1 MTYCSKCAT
10 TLEDGLKFC
19 PACGEAVIAEPA
31 ASPIDTASSPVDTAS
46 SNEDAVGEKLKQ
58 LNNTKDETEG
68 FDKADIEKNKIMAV
82 LAYIIFLI
90 PLIAAKESPF
100 ARFHT
105 NQGLL
110 LVIAAVISSVIAAI
124 PVIGWIIA
132 PVIGIAVTVLAV
144 IGILNALNGKAKEL
158 PLIGK
163 FRILK

>member
-10 TLEDGLKFC
+10 ALEDGLKFC

-31 ASPIDTASSPVDTAS
+31 APTVDTAS

-110 LVIAAVISSVIAAI
+110 LVIAAVILSVIAAI

>member
-19 PACGEAVIAEPA
+19 PACGEAVKAEPA
-31 ASPIDTASSPVDTAS
+31 APTVDAAS

-58 LNNTKDETEG
+58 LNDTKDETEG

-110 LVIAAVISSVIAAI
+110 LVIAAVILSVIAAI

>member
-19 PACGEAVIAEPA
+19 PACGEAVA
-31 ASPIDTASSPVDTAS
+31 AKPVASPVDTAS

-110 LVIAAVISSVIAAI
+110 LVIAAVILSVIAAV

>member
-31 ASPIDTASSPVDTAS
+31 APTVDTAS

-58 LNNTKDETEG
+58 LNDTKDETEG

-90 PLIAAKESPF
+90 PLIAAKDSPF

-110 LVIAAVISSVIAAI
+110 LVIASVILSVIAAI

>member
-1 MTYCSKCAT
+1 
-10 TLEDGLKFC
+10 
-19 PACGEAVIAEPA
+19 
-31 ASPIDTASSPVDTAS
+31 
-46 SNEDAVGEKLKQ
+46 
-58 LNNTKDETEG
+58 
-68 FDKADIEKNKIMAV
+68 MAV

-90 PLIAAKESPF
+90 PLVSAKDSNF

-105 NQGLL
+105 NQGIV
-110 LVIAAVISSVIAAI
+110 LVIAAVVSAIIAAI

>member
-19 PACGEAVIAEPA
+19 PACGEAVIAESA
-31 ASPIDTASSPVDTAS
+31 ASTVDTAS

-110 LVIAAVISSVIAAI
+110 LVIAAVILSVIAAI

>member
-19 PACGEAVIAEPA
+19 PACGEAVIAEP
-31 ASPIDTASSPVDTAS
+31 ASSPVDTAS

>member
-1 MTYCSKCAT
+1 MSMCSNCSAV
-10 TLEDGLKFC
+10 LEEGLKFC
-19 PACGEAVIAEPA
+19 PNCGAAVVVKVNEPA
-31 ASPIDTASSPVDTAS
+31 EAEETKNAQNGFETAVS
-46 SNEDAVGEKLKQ
+46 EKISH
-58 LNNTKDETEG
+58 LNDTKDDTDS
-68 FDKADIEKNKIMAV
+68 FDKADIEKNKVMAV

-90 PLIAAKESPF
+90 PLFAAKDSPF

-110 LVIAAVISSVIAAI
+110 LVIAAVILSVIAAI

>member
-19 PACGEAVIAEPA
+19 PACGEAVATKPA
-31 ASPIDTASSPVDTAS
+31 ASSVDTAS
-46 SNEDAVGEKLKQ
+46 SNEDAVGERLKL
-58 LNNTKDETEG
+58 LNDTKDESEG
-68 FDKADIEKNKIMAV
+68 FDKSDIEKNKIMAV
-82 LAYIIFLI
+82 LAYIVFLI

-110 LVIAAVISSVIAAI
+110 LVIAAVILSVIAAI

>member
-1 MTYCSKCAT
+1 MSMCSNCSAV
-10 TLEDGLKFC
+10 LEEGLKFC
-19 PACGEAVIAEPA
+19 PNCGAAVVVKVNEPA
-31 ASPIDTASSPVDTAS
+31 EAEETKNAQNGFETAVS
-46 SNEDAVGEKLKQ
+46 EKISH
-58 LNNTKDETEG
+58 LNDTKDETEG

-110 LVIAAVISSVIAAI
+110 LVIAAVISSVISAI

-132 PVIGIAVTVLAV
+132 PIVGIAVTVFAV
-144 IGILNALNGKAKEL
+144 MGIINALNGKAKEL

>member
-31 ASPIDTASSPVDTAS
+31 ACSVDTAS

>member
-31 ASPIDTASSPVDTAS
+31 APTVDTAS

-58 LNNTKDETEG
+58 LNDTKDETEG

-110 LVIAAVISSVIAAI
+110 LVIASVILSVIAAI

>member
-10 TLEDGLKFC
+10 ALEDGLKFC

-31 ASPIDTASSPVDTAS
+31 APTVDTAS
-46 SNEDAVGEKLKQ
+46 SNEDAVGEKFKQ

-110 LVIAAVISSVIAAI
+110 LVIAAVILSVIAAI

>member
-19 PACGEAVIAEPA
+19 PACGEAVATKSA
-31 ASPIDTASSPVDTAS
+31 ASTVDTAS
-46 SNEDAVGEKLKQ
+46 FNEDAVGEKLKQ

-110 LVIAAVISSVIAAI
+110 LVIAAVILSVIAAI

>member
-1 MTYCSKCAT
+1 MTYCSKCST

-19 PACGEAVIAEPA
+19 PACGEAVIAKPA
-31 ASPIDTASSPVDTAS
+31 APTVDTAS

-82 LAYIIFLI
+82 LAYIVFLI

-110 LVIAAVISSVIAAI
+110 LVIAVVILSVIAAI